1 MELGERMVFTVI
13 KRVISLLLAVVLAV
27 SLIPVSASAAGDRV
41 QEIEQQIRTTY
52 RAALRGS
59 GRYSF
64 NGYCG
69 SLVNWQTCILG
80 IDQYVHG
87 CDGKD
92 EYDHYVSQGVT
103 CGGYKVRA
111 YPAGQYTLNSAL
123 KAITNNGTM
132 DAYNILV
139 GFQRTNTR
147 EGSIYGHA
155 LLIHAIL
162 DGIVYFTECFNVS
175 LNGKFWQEGEPI
187 HCTIDA
193 FSAFYDRWTVF
204 EGVAYFGVKSY
215 ADVCSEYPAG
225 MTAMA
230 QRELTVYEEPW
241 DPEVYE
247 ADPTGGKIQVG
258 RMVSVTALLKTPAGG
273 YWYRLSNGGYVQA
286 EHLLRIADNTN
297 DITLFDL
304 KVPGALRRGVGWALR
319 GKVNATGSELRSVE
333 VVVYEPAV
341 GIEEPVFRG
350 FLEAEGQSLDLSIK
364 AMDRQMIFRKLDVGI
379 YRIAIRAEADSYSL
393 QDGQVVCHSQT
404 VTLHDSQF
412 HIVTDWRHYVRVT
425 YDGNGGDAMLD
436 GKTIVR
442 GDALGVLPTAIRR
455 GYTFAGWALDPE
467 GTQPVTEQTIIEG
480 DTVLYAQWK
489 QGGRINGWY
498 EIGGVWRYLEN
509 GKAVEGWLQ
518 TGSVTFWQ
526 ENGKPVKGWQT
537 VMGLERYFNP
547 AGALMTG
554 WQSING
560 REFYLNSDG
569 CKTVGWYYEDGGR
582 YYFGENGARQT
593 GWIFDGGKGYY
604 LYQQGTVAAGDCV
617 IEGARCKFDDNGVL
631 EFAQR
636 ITEGG
641 GYYVVYD
648 RQSADTNMVTL
659 ENLLLG

>member
-1 MELGERMVFTVI
+1 VFTGERTVFTVI
-13 KRVISLLLAVVLAV
+13 KRVISLLLALVLAA
-27 SLIPVSASAAGDRV
+27 SLIPAPVSATGNRV
-41 QEIEQQIRTTY
+41 QEIEQQIRATY

-92 EYDHYVSQGVT
+92 EYDHYVRQGVT

-123 KAITNNGTM
+123 KTITNNGTM

-162 DGIVYFTECFNVS
+162 DGVVYFTECFNVS
-175 LNGKFWQEGEPI
+175 LNGKFWQEGDPV
-187 HCTIDA
+187 HCTIDE
-193 FSAFYDRWTVF
+193 FSAYYDRWTVF
-204 EGVAYFGVKSY
+204 EGVVYFGVKSY
-215 ADVCSEYPAG
+215 ADVCSEAPAG

-230 QRELTVYEEPW
+230 TRELTVYEEPW

-247 ADPTGGKIQVG
+247 ADPTGGKIQKG
-258 RMVSVTALLKTPAGG
+258 RMVSVTTLLVTPGG
-273 YWYRLSNGGYVQA
+273 DYWYRLSNGGYVQA
-286 EHLLRIADNTN
+286 EYLLRIADDPN
-297 DITLFDL
+297 DITIFDL
-304 KVPGALRRGVGWALR
+304 KVPSALRRGVGWALR
-319 GKVNATGSELRSVE
+319 GKINASGSVLRSVE
-333 VVVYEPAV
+333 VIVYEPAA
-341 GIEEPVFRG
+341 GIEEPVFQG
-350 FLEAEGQSLDLSIK
+350 FLEAEGSSLDLSIK
-364 AMDRQMIFRKLDVGI
+364 AMDRQMVFRKLDAGT
-379 YRIAIRAEADSYSL
+379 YRIAIRVEADSYYL
-393 QDGQVVCHSQT
+393 QDGEMVCHNQFL
-404 VTLHDSQF
+404 TLHDSQF
-412 HIVTDWRHYVRVT
+412 QIITDWRHYVQVT
-425 YDGNGGDAMLD
+425 YDSNGGDSTLD
-436 GKTIVR
+436 AETIPK
-442 GDALGVLPTAIRR
+442 GDALGALPTASRR
-455 GYTFAGWALDPE
+455 GYTFAGWALDHN
-467 GTQPVTEQTIIEG
+467 GTRMVSESTVLEE
-480 DTVLYAQWK
+480 DTVLYAQWER
-489 QGGRINGWY
+489 GGRISGWQ
-498 EIGGVWRYLEN
+498 EIGGVWRYFED
-509 GKAVEGWLQ
+509 GKAVEGWVKF
-518 TGSVTFWQ
+518 GGVTFWQ

>member
-247 ADPTGGKIQVG
+247 ADPTGGKIQTG

-442 GDALGVLPTAIRR
+442 GDALGVLPTANRR

-547 AGALMTG
+547 AGALVTG

-582 YYFGENGARQT
+582 YYFGENGARQI